1 MRKELLKSNIGGKFF
16 FLKIEVM
23 GANDRELNGEQFSP
37 QSTYMKVDSITL
49 KNRFF
54 IKVGAFSLKLPSTSV
69 TSITSVLG

>member
-1 MRKELLKSNIGGKFF
+1 
-16 FLKIEVM
+16 M
-23 GANDRELNGEQFSP
+23 GANDRELNGEQNSP

-69 TSITSVLG
+69 TSVTSVLG